1 MNVVDTYKKSVS
13 TLNNEQAAYILG
25 IFFLLA
31 LGLLNS
37 IVPFPSYWVGF
48 GFFVY
53 GLAVW
58 IHQTANTL
66 SSVLYA
72 RALGAFLLLG
82 VTTFN
87 LAFASSSVHS
97 ILEVPTSAFRYTTT
111 LVSVMLMPLS
121 ISLML
126 TFIAIPLI
134 PIAMLNS
141 ILSLQNVSA
150 KNLLS
155 LKMFSSTKELS
166 ITLMFGR
173 VFACITIFYI
183 ASSFLSDNTWYSDR
197 IEGIT
202 KSFAYSFEME
212 QHSYCKLEQN
222 QKVAYLN
229 NELVIIGTENDGS
242 YLFSISRCEVEL

>member
-1 MNVVDTYKKSVS
+1 NHIPFVLSEVRVS
-13 TLNNEQAAYILG
+13 HVFYFLAGANFMIIASHCFYVQRCRTSYLN
-25 IFFLLA
+25 
-31 LGLLNS
+31 
-37 IVPFPSYWVGF
+37 P
-48 GFFVY
+48 
-53 GLAVW
+53 
-58 IHQTANTL
+58 
-66 SSVLYA
+66 
-72 RALGAFLLLG
+72 RG

-126 TFIAIPLI
+126 AFIAIPLI

-150 KNLLS
+150 KSLLS

>member
-1 MNVVDTYKKSVS
+1 MNKLHTYLGYSSYLFLGFLTQLFRFRLIGWGSV
-13 TLNNEQAAYILG
+13 
-25 IFFLLA
+25 FFA
-31 LGLLNS
+31 
-37 IVPFPSYWVGF
+37 
-48 GFFVY
+48 Y

-66 SSVLYA
+66 SSVLYV
-72 RALGAFLLLG
+72 RAVGALLLLA

-126 TFIAIPLI
+126 AFIAIPLI
-134 PIAMLNS
+134 PIVMLNS

-155 LKMFSSTKELS
+155 LKMLSSTKELS

-173 VFACITIFYI
+173 VFSCITVFYI

-202 KSFAYSFEME
+202 KSF
-212 QHSYCKLEQN
+212 CL
-222 QKVAYLN
+222 
-229 NELVIIGTENDGS
+229 
-242 YLFSISRCEVEL
+242 

>member
-1 MNVVDTYKKSVS
+1 MNKLRTYLGYSSYLSLGFLTQLFRSRLIGWGSVFS
-13 TLNNEQAAYILG
+13 YM
-25 IFFLLA
+25 
-31 LGLLNS
+31 GL
-37 IVPFPSYWVGF
+37 PF
-48 GFFVY
+48 GFIKPPK
-53 GLAVW
+53 L
-58 IHQTANTL
+58 L

-72 RALGAFLLLG
+72 RALGALLLLG

-126 TFIAIPLI
+126 AFIAIPPLI

>member
-13 TLNNEQAAYILG
+13 PLNNEQAAYILG
-25 IFFLLA
+25 AFFLLV
-31 LGLLNS
+31 LGLFNS
-37 IVPFPSYWVGF
+37 IIPFPSYWVGF

-58 IHQTANTL
+58 IHQAANIL

-72 RALGAFLLLG
+72 RAAGALLLLA

-126 TFIAIPLI
+126 AFIAIPLI
-134 PIAMLNS
+134 PIVMLNS

-150 KNLLS
+150 KNILS
-155 LKMFSSTKELS
+155 LKMFSSAKELS

-173 VFACITIFYI
+173 IFACIIIFSI
-183 ASSFLSDNTWYSDR
+183 ASSFLSDNAWYSDK

-202 KSFAYSFEME
+202 KSFAYNFEME
-212 QHSYCKLEQN
+212 QHSYCKLKPN
-222 QKVAYLN
+222 QKIAYLN
-229 NELVIIGTENDGS
+229 NELVIIGTDNDGS

>member
-25 IFFLLA
+25 IFFLLV
-31 LGLLNS
+31 LGLFNS
-37 IVPFPSYWVGF
+37 IIPFPSYWVGF
-48 GFFVY
+48 GFFAY

-66 SSVLYA
+66 SSVLYV
-72 RALGAFLLLG
+72 RAVGALLLLA

-97 ILEVPTSAFRYTTT
+97 ILEVPTSAFRYTKT

-126 TFIAIPLI
+126 AFIAIPLM
-134 PIAMLNS
+134 PIVMLNS

-155 LKMFSSTKELS
+155 LKMLSSTKELS

-173 VFACITIFYI
+173 VFSCITVFYI

-202 KSFAYSFEME
+202 KSF
-212 QHSYCKLEQN
+212 CL
-222 QKVAYLN
+222 
-229 NELVIIGTENDGS
+229 
-242 YLFSISRCEVEL
+242 